1 MIKQNHQWVPT
12 PGRKNSEPSCLV
24 TDKRG
29 SSPVYWWARKART
42 GSLFGEMVIW
52 KNHEE
57 TEDKEGEGISNHLRP
72 LLPLLADHLSA
83 RSLSITWIHWNI
95 IKASSKQ
102 QMTFIPRAKLL
113 LFPMSI
119 LSWFNWAN
127 VIFAAYFILRA
138 LTHILIYCSYC
149 FWSAWFFPLMQ
160 GHFSWALLKRKALHC
175 GKISLSVKRQKMP
188 CWRSEDLFTGDY
200 LNQITCCV
208 LA

>member
-95 IKASSKQ
+95 INKQAASNKWLLYLVPNCCFFQ
-102 QMTFIPRAKLL
+102 WVFCLGLTEQMWFLPLISYWEHWRTYWFTAVIVSGRRDFSLWCKDILVE
-113 LFPMSI
+113 LF
-119 LSWFNWAN
+119 
-127 VIFAAYFILRA
+127 
-138 LTHILIYCSYC
+138 
-149 FWSAWFFPLMQ
+149 
-160 GHFSWALLKRKALHC
+160 
-175 GKISLSVKRQKMP
+175 
-188 CWRSEDLFTGDY
+188 
-200 LNQITCCV
+200 
-208 LA
+208 

>member
-1 MIKQNHQWVPT
+1 MQSVYFELIKQNHQWVPT
-12 PGRKNSEPSCLV
+12 PGEKNSEPSCLL

-42 GSLFGEMVIW
+42 GSLFGERVIW

-57 TEDKEGEGISNHLRP
+57 TEEKEGEGISNHLRP
-72 LLPLLADHLSA
+72 LFPLLADHLSA

-95 IKASSKQ
+95 INNQATSN
-102 QMTFIPRAKLL
+102 KLL
-113 LFPMSI
+113 PFPISI
-119 LSWFNWAN
+119 FSWFNWAN

-138 LTHILIYCSYC
+138 LTRILIYCSYY

-175 GKISLSVKRQKMP
+175 G
-188 CWRSEDLFTGDY
+188 
-200 LNQITCCV
+200 
-208 LA
+208 

>member
-95 IKASSKQ
+95 INKQ
-102 QMTFIPRAKLL
+102 ATSNKWLLPRAKLL

-119 LSWFNWAN
+119 FSWFNWAN
-127 VIFAAYFILRA
+127 VILRLISYWEHWRAYWFTAVIVSGRRDFSLWCKDIL
-138 LTHILIYCSYC
+138 
-149 FWSAWFFPLMQ
+149 
-160 GHFSWALLKRKALHC
+160 
-175 GKISLSVKRQKMP
+175 V
-188 CWRSEDLFTGDY
+188 ELF
-200 LNQITCCV
+200 
-208 LA
+208 